1 MWKRGEEREG
11 RSLGTGEHIS
21 GVWKR
26 GRVGHRGAHL
36 WCVEEREGRSLGTG
50 EHISGVW

>member
-1 MWKRGEEREG
+1 MVEEGLSQHTYRYAGEEREG

-26 GRVGHRGAHL
+26 GRVGL
-36 WCVEEREGRSLGTG
+36 
-50 EHISGVW
+50 